1 MKTYLK
7 ECLTNNKSN
16 ADVVD
21 IKQNKEQLQ
30 NAA

>member
-7 ECLTNNKSN
+7 EYLSNNESN
-16 ADVVD
+16 AYVVD
-21 IKQNKEQLQ
+21 INKNKEQLQ

>member
-7 ECLTNNKSN
+7 EYLSNNESN
-16 ADVVD
+16 AYVVD
-21 IKQNKEQLQ
+21 INKDKEQLQ